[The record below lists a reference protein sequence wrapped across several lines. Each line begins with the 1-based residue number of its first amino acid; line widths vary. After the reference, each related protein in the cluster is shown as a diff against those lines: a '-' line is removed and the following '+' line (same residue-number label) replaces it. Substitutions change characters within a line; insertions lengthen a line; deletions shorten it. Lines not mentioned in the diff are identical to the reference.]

1 MLTALAGE
9 VFIILVSETRFLMS
23 FYFYLCF
30 VVCVKPKQTEPKPT
44 MANNVILLM
53 LDCNLKEIT
62 QILVKYS
69 AHLHS
74 ERQQ

>member
-1 MLTALAGE
+1 
-9 VFIILVSETRFLMS
+9 MS

-44 MANNVILLM
+44 VANNVILLM
-53 LDCNLKEIT
+53 LDKKNLKEIT

-69 AHLHS
+69 ASFRTSTVTNL
-74 ERQQ
+74 